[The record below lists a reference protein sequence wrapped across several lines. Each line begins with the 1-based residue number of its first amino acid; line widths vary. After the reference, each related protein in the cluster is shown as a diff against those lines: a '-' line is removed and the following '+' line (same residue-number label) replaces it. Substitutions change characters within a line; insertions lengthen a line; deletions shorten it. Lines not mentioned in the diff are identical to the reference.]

1 MSCLEAGIHLQTC
14 DEETSMKD
22 IKADLVVLEKV
33 DESQILLVHAG
44 QPLRDTDIPMVDL
57 ANFNRSEEIM
67 IDLQVPSA
75 LCSVSCIAQLIS
87 LSAYEIMRCRSRCET
102 QSTSSCPARWAGTSQ
117 FVRQSNF
124 PPVSLRF

>member
-1 MSCLEAGIHLQTC
+1 
-14 DEETSMKD
+14 MKD

-33 DESQILLVHAG
+33 DETQILLVHAG

-75 LCSVSCIAQLIS
+75 LCSVSCIPQLIS
-87 LSAYEIMRCRSRCET
+87 L
-102 QSTSSCPARWAGTSQ
+102 
-117 FVRQSNF
+117 
-124 PPVSLRF
+124 